1 MAHISLPEA
10 QAWLQATKLDL
21 SSLESALE
29 QHASGNIISKLA
41 YVFEDAQTTWLDAA
55 STPKLVR
62 TLIAMYYASYL
73 YDRAY
78 ADDATDT
85 SNYAFILRRGADA
98 VVNGLISG
106 AIILEEDPTAADP
119 FGQPAYFPTDQSSA
133 NPASSDFPSDGPP
146 SFTMG
151 QVF

>member
-1 MAHISLPEA
+1 MAHISLSEA
-10 QAWLQATKLDL
+10 QAWLEATKLTL
-21 SSLESALE
+21 SALE
-29 QHASGNIISKLA
+29 SNTEQHAAGIVISRLA
-41 YVFEDAQTTWLDAA
+41 NTYDITTWLDHV

-62 TLIAMYYASYL
+62 TLVSMYYCSYI

-78 ADDATDT
+78 ADDASDT

-98 VVNGLISG
+98 VINGLIAGS
-106 AIILEEDPTAADP
+106 IILEEDPTASELV
-119 FGQPAYFPTDQSSA
+119 GQPAFFPND
-133 NPASSDFPSDGPP
+133 ASSLLEATVDFPSDGPP